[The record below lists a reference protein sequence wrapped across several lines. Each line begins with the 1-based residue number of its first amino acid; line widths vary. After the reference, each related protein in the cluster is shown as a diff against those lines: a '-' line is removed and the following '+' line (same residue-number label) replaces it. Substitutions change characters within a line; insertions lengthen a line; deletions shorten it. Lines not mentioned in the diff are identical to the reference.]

1 MTLPREGAD
10 SGERLLT
17 VEAASELLSLGK
29 STLWAHVASGG
40 VRSIHLGRGIRI
52 HSTELARVMAE
63 GLPERPRPGRRPR
76 A

>member
-17 VEAASELLSLGK
+17 VEKAAELLALGK

-40 VRSIHLGRGIRI
+40 IRSIRLGRGLRI
-52 HSTELARVMAE
+52 PSSELARVMAE